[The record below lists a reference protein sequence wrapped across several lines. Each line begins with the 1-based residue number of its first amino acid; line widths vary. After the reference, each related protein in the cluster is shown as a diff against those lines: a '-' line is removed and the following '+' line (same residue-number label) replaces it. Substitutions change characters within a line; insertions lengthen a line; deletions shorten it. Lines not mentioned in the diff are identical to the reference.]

1 MFPII
6 GLFVFLIP
14 AAGLVIGMG
23 LLLIRR
29 TRFLAP
35 FAFLVPLLGGVGA
48 ATGLFALGI
57 AAERMGVPWWLVALA
72 TWGWLVRWGSGGR
85 HPWHRLRHWCALDGA
100 ARHRPT
106 EKIVRFLGLTEASF

>member
-1 MFPII
+1 MFPMI

-23 LLLIRR
+23 LLFIRR

-48 ATGLFALGI
+48 
-57 AAERMGVPWWLVALA
+57 VPVSL
-72 TWGWLVRWGSGGR
+72 
-85 HPWHRLRHWCALDGA
+85 P
-100 ARHRPT
+100 
-106 EKIVRFLGLTEASF
+106 